1 VTAAPAPDA
10 PPSLA
15 WPRGSLIVCGVA
27 YLLLAL
33 AGGPLIGGSLWFDPD
48 GNNELEVVAMLGV
61 AALWF
66 VVSGAVAAAN
76 FVLASASAP
85 APSAGPSPGSC
96 PASTFEPTPSSCRPT
111 RSTSWSSPQPTSW
124 SSAETSTSL
133 SSPRTARAA
142 SAR

>member
-48 GNNELEVVAMLGV
+48 GTNELEVVAMLGV

-76 FVLASASAP
+76 FVLAWGLG
-85 APSAGPSPGSC
+85 AGRRWAWWGSLFLG
-96 PASTFEPTPSSCRPT
+96 AIY
-111 RSTSWSSPQPTSW
+111 
-124 SSAETSTSL
+124 
-133 SSPRTARAA
+133 AA
-142 SAR
+142 SICLPFGLLILIPLWKPSVKRHFGV